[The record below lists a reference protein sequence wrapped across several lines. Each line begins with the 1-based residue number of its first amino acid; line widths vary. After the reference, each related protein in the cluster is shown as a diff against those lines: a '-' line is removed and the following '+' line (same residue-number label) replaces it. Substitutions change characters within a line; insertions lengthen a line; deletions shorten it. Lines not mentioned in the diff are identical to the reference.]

1 MQAWMNTTMSVNNIV
16 VSATA
21 TEGIDIDFLELFLK
35 CKRKS
40 SFGFLNVKLSPSTF
54 CQLFSNGKIIV
65 IGGKTE
71 EEAMQV
77 FNMYMAEFA
86 DLGHPIESK
95 DYHIQN
101 TVACYKHTERINLE
115 RLARKYSLEY
125 FPELFPAVRYRDD
138 YRKVTVNI
146 FHTGSC
152 VILGAKTVS
161 IVDETVS
168 ILKDLIECSK

>member
-1 MQAWMNTTMSVNNIV
+1 MSINNIV

-35 CKRKS
+35 CKRNS
-40 SFGFLNVKLSPSTF
+40 SFGSLNVKLYPSTL

-71 EEAMQV
+71 EEARQV
-77 FNMYMAEFA
+77 LDMYMAEFA
-86 DLGHPIESK
+86 DLGHPIEYK

-101 TVACYKHTERINLE
+101 IVACYKHTERINLE

-125 FPELFPAVRYRDD
+125 FPELFPAVRYRDF
-138 YRKVTVNI
+138 RKVTVNI
-146 FHTGSC
+146 FHAGSC

-161 IVDETVS
+161 IVHETVA
-168 ILKDLIECSK
+168 ILKDFIKCSK

>member
-1 MQAWMNTTMSVNNIV
+1 VQAWMNTTMSINNIV

-35 CKRKS
+35 CKRNS
-40 SFGFLNVKLSPSTF
+40 SFGSLNVKLSPSTL
-54 CQLFSNGKIIV
+54 CQLFSNGKLIV

-71 EEAMQV
+71 EEARQV
-77 FNMYMAEFA
+77 FDMYMAQFA
-86 DLGHPIESK
+86 DLGHPIEYK

-101 TVACYKHTERINLE
+101 IVACYKHTERINLD

-161 IVDETVS
+161 IVHETVS
-168 ILKDLIECSK
+168 ILKDLIKCSK

>member
-1 MQAWMNTTMSVNNIV
+1 MVPSI
-16 VSATA
+16 S
-21 TEGIDIDFLELFLK
+21 
-35 CKRKS
+35 
-40 SFGFLNVKLSPSTF
+40 LSPSTL

-71 EEAMQV
+71 EEARQV
-77 FNMYMAEFA
+77 LDMYMAEFA
-86 DLGHPIESK
+86 DLSHPIEYK
-95 DYHIQN
+95 DYHTQN
-101 TVACYKHTERINLE
+101 IVACYKHTERISLD

-125 FPELFPAVRYRDD
+125 FPELFPVVRYRDD

-161 IVDETVS
+161 IVHETVS
-168 ILKDLIECSK
+168 ILKDLIKCSK

>member
-1 MQAWMNTTMSVNNIV
+1 MQAWMNTTMSINNTV

-21 TEGIDIDFLELFLK
+21 TEGIDVDFLELFLK
-35 CKRKS
+35 CKRNS
-40 SFGFLNVKLSPSTF
+40 SFVSLNVKLSPSTL
-54 CQLFSNGKIIV
+54 CQLFSNGKLIV

-71 EEAMQV
+71 EEARQV
-77 FNMYMAEFA
+77 FDMYMARFA
-86 DLGHPIESK
+86 DLGHPIEYK

-101 TVACYKHTERINLE
+101 IVACYKHTERISLD

-138 YRKVTVNI
+138 YPKVTVNI

-161 IVDETVS
+161 IVHETVT
-168 ILKDLIECSK
+168 ILKDLIKCSK

>member
-1 MQAWMNTTMSVNNIV
+1 MQAWMNTAMSINNVV

-21 TEGIDIDFLELFLK
+21 TEGIDI
-35 CKRKS
+35 R
-40 SFGFLNVKLSPSTF
+40 
-54 CQLFSNGKIIV
+54 IIV

-71 EEAMQV
+71 EEARQV
-77 FNMYMAEFA
+77 FNMYMAQFA
-86 DLGHPIESK
+86 DLGHPIEYK

-101 TVACYKHTERINLE
+101 IVACYKHTERINLD

-138 YRKVTVNI
+138 YHKVTVNV

-152 VILGAKTVS
+152 VIHGAKTVS
-161 IVDETVS
+161 IVHETVS
-168 ILKDLIECSK
+168 ILKDLIKCSK